1 MNRPIRV
8 LAMWVFT
15 VFVVLIGAVTYH
27 QVIVGPDYRDD
38 PRNVRVATGI
48 TGRERGTIITA
59 DGVVVAESET
69 DPDDP
74 LSFRRSYPQGD
85 LYAHTV
91 GYSTLLFGNQGIEA
105 THTEDLASDRDATI
119 SGVISALLGG
129 DVRPQGLRLTIEH
142 NLQQVAQEAL
152 GDQRGA
158 VVAVDPR
165 TGAILTMVSTPGFD
179 PNSLVGGGAGATG
192 VALDDDPAEP
202 LLNRAT
208 AASYPPGSTF
218 KLITTAAAF
227 ESGVA
232 SAGTPYPN
240 PAQLELPGSTATISN
255 FDEQA
260 CGPGVEVP
268 LSTAFINSCN
278 TIFGMLGMELGAE
291 QLIDTSESFG
301 FNSELPL
308 DIRSIASSI
317 PAAASFEFDIPGLA
331 QTAIGQR
338 DVRATPLQM
347 ALAAAAIANDGEI
360 MVPYLVQ
367 EVFNAE
373 AVVQKSTEPVVW
385 LRATSPSAAAALT
398 DLMESVVTSGTGKR
412 ASVPGVRMAGKT
424 GTAEVPDAAPHAW
437 FVGFGPV
444 AAAAEDP
451 QIAIA
456 VVVESGGDAG
466 EAATGGTVAAPIAQ
480 LVFAEFFGVGQ
491 ESP

>member
-1 MNRPIRV
+1 
-8 LAMWVFT
+8 MWVFAS
-15 VFVVLIGAVTYH
+15 FIVLIGAVTYH

-74 LSFRRSYPQGD
+74 LSFRRSYPEGD

-105 THTEDLASDRDATI
+105 THTSDLASNRDATI
-119 SGVISALLGG
+119 SGVLSALLGG
-129 DVRPQGLRLTIEH
+129 DVRPQGLRLTMEH
-142 NLQQVAQEAL
+142 NLQAVAREAL

-165 TGAILTMVSTPGFD
+165 TGAILAMVSTPGFD
-179 PNSLVGGGAGATG
+179 PNTLVGGGAGAEG
-192 VALDDDPAEP
+192 VRLEDDPSEP

-208 AASYPPGSTF
+208 AATYPPGSTF
-218 KLITTAAAF
+218 KLLTTAAAF
-227 ESGVA
+227 EAGIA
-232 SAGTPYPN
+232 SAGTPYAN
-240 PAQLELPGSTATISN
+240 PIELELPGSTATISN
-255 FDEQA
+255 FNEQA
-260 CGPGVEVP
+260 CGPGTEVP
-268 LSTAFINSCN
+268 LSTAFIRSCN
-278 TIFGMLGMELGAE
+278 TIFGMLGMELGGE
-291 QLIDTSESFG
+291 QLIDTAESFG

-317 PAAASFEFDIPGLA
+317 PSADSFEFDVPGLA

-338 DVRATPLQM
+338 DVRATPLLM
-347 ALAAAAIANDGEI
+347 ALSAAAIANDGEI
-360 MVPYLVQ
+360 MVPYLVD

-373 AVVQKSTEPVVW
+373 GVVQESAEPVVW
-385 LRATSPSAAAALT
+385 LRATSPSTAAALT
-398 DLMESVVTSGTGKR
+398 DLMEGVVTSGTGKR
-412 ASVPGVRMAGKT
+412 ASVPGIRMAGKT

-444 AAAAEDP
+444 DASPDDP

-480 LVFAEFFGVGQ
+480 LVFAEFFGIGQ
-491 ESP
+491 ESQ